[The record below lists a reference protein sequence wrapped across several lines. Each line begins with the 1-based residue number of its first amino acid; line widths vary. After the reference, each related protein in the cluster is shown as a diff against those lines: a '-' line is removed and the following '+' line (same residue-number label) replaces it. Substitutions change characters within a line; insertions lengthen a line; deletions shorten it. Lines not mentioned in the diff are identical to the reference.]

1 MEIAISKLVE
11 LETGHSI
18 QHWAL
23 ASLSADLSAGKVTL
37 YFDGYKDL
45 QAKLEGKLPAKKEI
59 IEIPVDWFLA
69 QPTVHALIPV
79 LIGKVIEAGALS
91 GGASV

>member
-18 QHWAL
+18 QHWSL
-23 ASLSADLSAGKVTL
+23 ATLAADLSVGRVTL
-37 YFDGYKDL
+37 YFEGYKDL
-45 QAKLEGKLPAKKEI
+45 QAKLEGKYPAKKEV
-59 IEIPVDWFLA
+59 IEIPVEWFMA
-69 QPTVHALIPV
+69 QSTVQALIPV
-79 LIGKVIEAGALS
+79 LIAKVLEEGPLA